1 MEWGGVGWVV
11 GGEGDA
17 WLGWWVGGNGAG
29 PAGGVGQGREK
40 KGRGVSETCAGAE
53 KTWIGGL
60 NKQVLGVG
68 KRDFGGSEESD

>member
-40 KGRGVSETCAGAE
+40 KGRGLVRHVRGR
-53 KTWIGGL
+53 KNMDRRL